1 MAATLVVGW
10 HRHQEEKHAHSPRW
24 GRPDKAR
31 PSARDVS
38 AIKSRSVRTLACH
51 HCLRTGWRPRQ
62 GCSHSPTPPSRG
74 GEADEAVGYAKPY
87 GSPLAHCPA
96 APDCRARRA
105 PHHGGCPAADHS
117 PPTRPVTATPGRR
130 WRAANATHGPAERRH
145 LHPIGWPSNAPPPR
159 PKQPQPLGRINRIAS
174 GARAPVR
181 PAPLWRTARPTNGGV
196 AEGGR
201 RLERGQPR
209 ACAVTWRGA
218 ARPPGRALP
227 GTSGRRED
235 TRRPHHAHER
245 RCRQQQP

>member
-1 MAATLVVGW
+1 MNRLASTAGV
-10 HRHQEEKHAHSPRW
+10 QSQPHASLTRRGSRRGSGVRQAIRITPRPLPSGARLQSPPCPSPRW
-24 GRPDKAR
+24 LPRRRPLAPHPPRHCNPRPAVARRECYPWPSGAQTSAPNRLAVQR
-31 PSARDVS
+31 PS
-38 AIKSRSVRTLACH
+38 
-51 HCLRTGWRPRQ
+51 
-62 GCSHSPTPPSRG
+62 
-74 GEADEAVGYAKPY
+74 
-87 GSPLAHCPA
+87 
-96 APDCRARRA
+96 
-105 PHHGGCPAADHS
+105 
-117 PPTRPVTATPGRR
+117 
-130 WRAANATHGPAERRH
+130 
-145 LHPIGWPSNAPPPR
+145 PR

-245 RCRQQQP
+245 RCRQQQPQRQPQPKQQR